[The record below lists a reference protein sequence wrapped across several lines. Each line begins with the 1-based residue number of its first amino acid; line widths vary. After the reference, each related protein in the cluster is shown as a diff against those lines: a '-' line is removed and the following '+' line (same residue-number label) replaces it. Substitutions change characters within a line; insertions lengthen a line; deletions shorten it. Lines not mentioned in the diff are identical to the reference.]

1 MKNLPGNFSLPLLAV
16 DALHLRGWVLGP
28 TALSS
33 DYSQSSECSELCWPQ
48 ARAWAEDAHPP
59 LGHLPRGKLWE
70 ASLGGWC
77 WLATSGK
84 IVKLWGKGYPLSVLF
99 SLFSAVLTSCHWRPW
114 LPISPL
120 HSAADP
126 ERLHHV
132 RLLPGSRCCCLV
144 AKSCWLP
151 ATPWTVTRQAP

>member
-99 SLFSAVLTSCHWRPW
+99 SLFSAPVQGSDQPLAEKVEQMLCRAGWV
-114 LPISPL
+114 ISPASSL
-120 HSAADP
+120 
-126 ERLHHV
+126 
-132 RLLPGSRCCCLV
+132 
-144 AKSCWLP
+144 KSCCNHCCYYSYYTLF
-151 ATPWTVTRQAP
+151 